1 MLKHKYKILVKG
13 SNSHIPRPIGQKRWG
28 HDVSSCCKNFQVLG
42 NFKWMPRWKR
52 IIGTEGRESQGK
64 QVAVI
69 LGRTIAAKLPRNVH
83 HVPPIEPMIH
93 AVVLFVC
100 DESPTTVTATRP
112 HISRKF
118 ATSCVKFQLNL
129 NKELGENC
137 TVCWVEKSW
146 YNSQHTHT

>member
-28 HDVSSCCKNFQVLG
+28 HDASSCCKNFQVLG

-83 HVPPIEPMIH
+83 HVPPIEPCSSFICVRRVADDLDM
-93 AVVLFVC
+93 
-100 DESPTTVTATRP
+100 SRP
-112 HISRKF
+112 HDPHLTKIRNILRKIPAQF
-118 ATSCVKFQLNL
+118 EQGTGG
-129 NKELGENC
+129 ELYCLLSGK
-137 TVCWVEKSW
+137 VMV
-146 YNSQHTHT
+146 